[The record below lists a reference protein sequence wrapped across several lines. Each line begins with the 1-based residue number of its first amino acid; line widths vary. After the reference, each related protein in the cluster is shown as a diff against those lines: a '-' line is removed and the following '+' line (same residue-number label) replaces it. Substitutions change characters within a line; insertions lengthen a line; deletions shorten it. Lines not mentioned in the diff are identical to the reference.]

1 VRVVIVG
8 GGVFGCCAAY
18 ELARS
23 GARVS
28 LIERDATG
36 AHASGRNPGN
46 LNPILGA
53 VPALVPFALE
63 SFRLHRELATALAA
77 GGTASYALEPV
88 KRVLVAFDE
97 KDEDELHAVERA
109 FAGHPSF
116 ATA

>member
-1 VRVVIVG
+1 MRVVIVG

>member
-1 VRVVIVG
+1 MQVVIVG

-23 GARVS
+23 GARVT

-53 VPALVPFALE
+53 APALVPFALE

-77 GGTASYALEPV
+77 GGAASRA
-88 KRVLVAFDE
+88 KRRASTSLRPQREIGRA
-97 KDEDELHAVERA
+97 ACRERE
-109 FAGHPSF
+109 
-116 ATA
+116 